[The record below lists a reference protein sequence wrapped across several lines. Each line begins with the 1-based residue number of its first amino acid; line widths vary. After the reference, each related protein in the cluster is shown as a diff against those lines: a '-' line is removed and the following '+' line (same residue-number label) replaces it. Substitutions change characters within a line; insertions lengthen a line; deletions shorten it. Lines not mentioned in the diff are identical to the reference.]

1 MLFSKGSV
9 SWLVVGLGNPGSK
22 YDKTRHNT
30 GFRVMDQLA
39 DALGVKINRSRFKA
53 LTATATV
60 AGQKV
65 LLLKPQTFMNASGLS
80 VEPAAAFYKV
90 PPERVLVIFD
100 DISLPVGKIR
110 IRKEGSAGGHNGLKS
125 IQSSLGSQNYP
136 RIKVGVGEKPHP
148 DYDLVDWVL
157 GKFSAAE
164 EKALA
169 PALDHA
175 ADAVE
180 EIIRNG
186 TEKAAGKFN
195 GL

>member
-1 MLFSKGSV
+1 MLFTKGSV
-9 SWLVVGLGNPGSK
+9 KWLVVGLGNPGQK
-22 YDKTRHNT
+22 YENTRHNT
-30 GFRVMDQLA
+30 GFRVLDKLA
-39 DALGVKINRSRFKA
+39 ASLGVKVNRSRFKA

-60 AGQKV
+60 GGEKV

-80 VEPAAAFYKV
+80 VEPAASFYKV
-90 PPERVLVIFD
+90 PPERILIIFD

-110 IRKEGSAGGHNGLKS
+110 IRKDGSAGGHNGLKS
-125 IQSSLGSQNYP
+125 INTALGSQNYP

-157 GKFSAAE
+157 GKFSSSE
-164 EKALA
+164 EKELA